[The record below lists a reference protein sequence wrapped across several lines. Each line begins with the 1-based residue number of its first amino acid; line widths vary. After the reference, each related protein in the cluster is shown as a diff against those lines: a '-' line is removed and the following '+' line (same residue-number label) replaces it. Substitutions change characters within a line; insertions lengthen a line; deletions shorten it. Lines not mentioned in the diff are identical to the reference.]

1 MTCSCNTTCTA
12 CALLPEGA
20 VLAPGWQPASAR
32 VLPVMINPGLCL
44 RGQLAEQVVQAW
56 PARSSADALDYTLTP
71 AAWLEGTGDTL
82 ASVTASVPTAT
93 GQDTDLAV
101 LWVTIIQG
109 MACVFLGSGP
119 PDTVQ
124 TVQMVLHTVQGRS
137 VTASVQLYIS
147 AESAAT
153 LPPQVP
159 TLADGTPIPPN
170 ALLAPQ
176 GVITTSTGQP
186 YLLA

>member
-1 MTCSCNTTCTA
+1 MLRAARRGRAGAGVATCQRTCAAGYDNT
-12 CALLPEGA
+12 G
-20 VLAPGWQPASAR
+20 
-32 VLPVMINPGLCL
+32 PVP
-44 RGQLAEQVVQAW
+44 AW
-56 PARSSADALDYTLTP
+56 PTGRADALDYTLTP

-93 GQDTDLAV
+93 GQDTDMAV

-109 MACVFLGSGP
+109 MASVFLGSGP

-137 VTASVQLYIS
+137 VTVSMQLYIS
-147 AESAAT
+147 TESAAT

-159 TLADGTPIPPN
+159 TLPDGTPIPPN

-176 GVITTSTGQP
+176 GVITTPTGQP